1 MSHLQRN
8 KQLVQDFFE
17 LAFNEKRLE
26 EAVARYIGPTY
37 TQHNPLA
44 ADGPEGLLALGR
56 HYIEQFPEMH
66 LELKR
71 LIAEDDLVAVH
82 VHGRRT
88 PGDPGLASIDI
99 FRVKDGRL
107 VEHWDVGQEVPET
120 SANDNGMF

>member
-1 MSHLQRN
+1 MSDLQRN

-26 EAVARYIGPTY
+26 EAVERYIGPTY

-44 ADGPEGLLALGR
+44 ANGPEGLLALGR
-56 HYIEQFPEMH
+56 DVIAQYPELH

-82 VHGRRT
+82 IHGRRT
-88 PGDPGLASIDI
+88 PDERGLASIDI
-99 FRVKDGRL
+99 FRVENGRL

-120 SANDNGMF
+120 SANANGMF